1 MKKRALM
8 KKLILL
14 LTIAVV
20 GFGAGWFT
28 LSPVLDLAL
37 AQMKNMDNPKAVRNG
52 SWGAA
57 MDAGSPRASAL
68 FRAITARI
76 GLGANSSDEA
86 IYWLAIR
93 DKSGER
99 LTGGQ
104 TYEVR
109 FAQPPSIDRTAGFWS
124 ICVYNSKEYFVP
136 NPMKRYN
143 LGDRSPLAKNADGSF
158 TIYVSPKQPKEIN
171 NWLPSP
177 EDREP
182 IGLTIR
188 MYAPLPEI
196 LKAPEKSPLPE
207 VVRIKGYSSLF

>member
-8 KKLILL
+8 RKPILFLI
-14 LTIAVV
+14 IAVV

-37 AQMKNMDNPKAVRNG
+37 AQMKNMDNPKAVHNG

-68 FRAITARI
+68 FRAITAKI

-93 DKSGER
+93 DKNGER
-99 LTGGQ
+99 LTGGE

-109 FAQPPSIDRTAGFWS
+109 FAQPPSIDKTAGFWS
-124 ICVYNSKEYFVP
+124 LCVYNSKEHFVP

-207 VVRIKGYSSLF
+207 VVRIKS